1 MATGRLLIV
10 EDDEG
15 LRETLAEV
23 LVDDGHEVRMASDG
37 EAALEAVRD
46 WEPEVIVLDLMMPKM
61 DGYAF
66 RALQRNLPGGSPAKV
81 LILSAARDVEAA
93 AAELGADGWLVKP
106 FRLDDILSAV
116 DELLTAS

>member
-23 LVDDGHEVRMASDG
+23 LTDDGHEVRMASDG
-37 EAALEAVRD
+37 EAALEAVQD

-66 RALQRNLPGGSPAKV
+66 RALQRDLPAGSSAKV

-106 FRLDDILSAV
+106 FRLDDILTAV

>member
-23 LVDDGHEVRMASDG
+23 LTDDGHDVRMASDG
-37 EAALEAVRD
+37 EAALEAIRD
-46 WEPEVIVLDLMMPKM
+46 WKPEVIVLDLMMPKM

-66 RALQRNLPGGSPAKV
+66 RALQRDLPGGAPPKI
-81 LILSAARDVEAA
+81 LILSAARDVESA
-93 AAELGADGWLVKP
+93 AAELDADGWLVKP
-106 FRLDDILSAV
+106 FRLDEILSAV